1 MSLVNQ
7 LMSGV
12 TESSVDISGYDFT
25 EVASMESWYLDAACE
40 ALVSDIFNVD
50 KAFHVADVVG
60 EVQVIR
66 ENAEPEML
74 LEGMVKDAM
83 GKLKEAFKK
92 FLAKI
97 KAWAAKVKKF
107 FKVLFMKGKELA
119 KTYGSEIRKKSTK
132 GFKYKGFNYKVAVGD
147 KLVEDISTGVS
158 SEIDSLCGEI
168 NQLKNMVGSDLEK
181 RLKNWTRQEDIS
193 KSDGTTRTEGRFTE
207 SIKSKHLGDV
217 SADLSSSD
225 YQDKLV
231 AKLVSGASD
240 VSEMGTQIE
249 EAYRNG
255 DTDKMEIEDF
265 EANSPSE
272 MVTFLEGFDKA
283 VKDVEKTE
291 RDFEKDVNVV
301 IKALDKISGTTEKQ
315 TETLSYSYKA
325 ASKISSFMSS
335 ALAVRKSAADKK
347 VAIYKEINSS
357 WTSVLKSFV
366 LKKEVK
372 ESAFFEDFD
381 SMIALT
387 EAADV
392 EPETPDPEEEP
403 AGEGCG
409 KKATEGCGSK
419 KACESLLEA
428 AYNYI

>member
-168 NQLKNMVGSDLEK
+168 NQLKNMTGSDLEN

-283 VKDVEKTE
+283 VKDIEKTE

-372 ESAFFEDFD
+372 ESAFFADFD

-392 EPETPDPEEEP
+392 EPETPDPEDDGKEP

-409 KKATEGCGSK
+409 KKT
-419 KACESLLEA
+419 CESLLEA